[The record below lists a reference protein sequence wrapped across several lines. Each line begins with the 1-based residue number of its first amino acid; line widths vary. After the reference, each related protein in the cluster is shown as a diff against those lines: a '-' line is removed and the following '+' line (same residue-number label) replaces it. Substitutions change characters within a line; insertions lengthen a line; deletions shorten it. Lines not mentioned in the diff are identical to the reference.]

1 MSRGK
6 FNPRVLLAA
15 LTIALLGLAAFVPVA
30 SAAPVLDVELSDEL
44 DEVQAVYVEAT
55 TGQFRLEFGSGG
67 PGVSETGD
75 IAATASPAQVETA
88 LNSLANISAG
98 GGAVHVTKPKSD
110 NSGTLPYLVRFAGG
124 PLAKSPQPLMQ
135 VKNGTVPLGGSPFG
149 GGTTLAYV
157 ATRAPGGVARGD
169 ERIDYT
175 VTVRNAAPSFDGSVT
190 VGDTLTCV
198 PGNWFPAAASGAAPS
213 LSYEWRADGAVIEGA
228 NSSTYEVAP
237 GDAGKAI
244 QCVVIGTNAN
254 ATTKF
259 ASLNPAVVSPR
270 SGDGPPVSA
279 APTNAA
285 SRPTITG
292 TGTNPRTCAPPTNW
306 EVNGSPFTD
315 SADFSFQW
323 LRNSVPIP
331 GATTSVYTPGPEDTG
346 KILQCEVRGT
356 APGGTTVGISNNSAV
371 GTVSQPPNN
380 GVGQTPRF
388 ADPNR
393 TSGTVRVALDMPFG
407 SDSQLLEWVGS
418 GWSCGEESASGAEP
432 PRAVCTRSDDLL
444 PGDAYPP
451 ITLGVGVGAD
461 PPTEPLVA
469 VRASGGGS
477 ATDTDS
483 AGVLFEPARVFGVMP
498 GRFSARALD
507 RLGEDATQAGGH
519 PAQAV
524 SAFSFNRK
532 RTGGRYDGPAQ
543 RRFSM
548 FGAVER
554 VRSAGADIPPGFIG
568 NPQAAPDLCPAT
580 VNMVTNPPTC
590 PQGSVVGELAIQ
602 ARGMGSE
609 QDGNSYFRMPL
620 YAMKPEKGAPAQF
633 GAAEVVSGGVY
644 VLTPRLRPE
653 DGYAISID
661 SAGIVETPELIDV
674 RVTLCS
680 YGVNL
685 EISIGGWQFRNC
697 KDKDD
702 PGAWSK
708 PLLTSQTACF
718 AQPPVTTLRT
728 DSWIH
733 PGDFKTYTAEAPKMT
748 GCANVPFTP
757 TLDLQPTAQQAESAS
772 GLDVDLSVPSDGLE
786 DPDGLS
792 QSHLKRTTVTLPAG
806 MSVNPGAADGLA
818 ACTQAQ
824 LGMNNGVPNNEP
836 VRCPDASKIGT
847 ATVKTPIL
855 EETLTGN
862 IYLAKQGENP
872 FGTLMALY
880 LVVESKE
887 RGVLIKIP
895 GKVEFKGNGQV
906 VSTFDDNP
914 QAPFS
919 SLKLHFNSGPR
930 ASLLTPARCGTYQI
944 VSEMTPWSAAD
955 PDNPTPAETRT
966 QTSTFQVTSG
976 PGGGPC
982 PDGSLQPQ
990 FKAGLTNFIAGGS
1003 SPFVMNIARADA
1015 TQRFNGLDL
1024 TLPPGMTAKLK
1035 GVPYCPDAVLNSIP
1049 GAEGTGAAEL
1059 ANPSCPAASRLGSV
1073 AVGVGAGKPFYVNT
1087 GSVYL
1092 AGPYKGAPVSLAAV
1106 VPAVAGPFDLGNVV
1120 VRSAVYVNPKTTQIT
1135 VKTDPLPTHLHG
1147 VPLDVRDMR
1156 VTVDRPDF
1164 TRAPTNCNE
1173 MAVTGVVYGEH
1184 GAAVPV
1190 SNRFQVGECGSL
1202 GFKPKMQ
1209 LRLKG
1214 GTTRAKY
1221 QQLTATVWARPGDAN
1236 IGRASVT
1243 FPRSIFLAQEHIR
1256 TVCTRVQFA
1265 ANNCPKGS
1273 IYGRAEAISPLLDEP
1288 LKGPVYLRSSD
1299 NLLPDLVAA
1308 LEGPAH
1314 QPIKVELV
1322 GRTDS
1327 KNRGLRNTFDIVPD
1341 APVTKFTLR
1350 MQGGKKSLLVTS
1362 RNICKRTERATVK
1375 LNGQNGRRHNFR
1387 QPLTVVNCKKKAKR
1401 KASAKRRRG

>member
-1 MSRGK
+1 MIAGVERLRGIAGSALAWL
-6 FNPRVLLAA
+6 VLVGM
-15 LTIALLGLAAFVPVA
+15 TVA
-30 SAAPVLDVELSDEL
+30 SPAVAAPNLDIVSVSDDL
-44 DEVQAVYVEAT
+44 DEVQAVFVEAT
-55 TGQFRLEFGSGG
+55 SGQFRLEFRSDT
-67 PGVSETGD
+67 GVAETGD
-75 IAATASPAQVETA
+75 LPATASAAEVEAA
-88 LNSLANISAG
+88 LNSLPTITAG
-98 GGAVHVTKPKSD
+98 GGSVAVQRTTRPD
-110 NSGTLPYLVRFAGG
+110 QSGTQPFLVTFNGG
-124 PLAKSPQPLMQ
+124 PMARSSHPLLK
-135 VKNGTVPLGGSPFG
+135 VKPGGIALGGSPLFDG
-149 GGTTLAYV
+149 VPLAY
-157 ATRAPGGVARGD
+157 ATNRRPGGAAPGDRVTYQVAIKNSAAPGTGIVDIGD
-169 ERIDYT
+169 TLRCEGAT
-175 VTVRNAAPSFDGSVT
+175 FGPAAAPS
-190 VGDTLTCV
+190 TLT
-198 PGNWFPAAASGAAPS
+198 
-213 LSYEWRADGAVIEGA
+213 YEWRVDGAPVGGETEQTYVVR
-228 NSSTYEVAP
+228 ST
-237 GDAGKAI
+237 DTGKAI
-244 QCVVIGTNAN
+244 QCVVLGTNAN
-254 ATTKF
+254 AASKI
-259 ASLNPAVVSPR
+259 ASLNPAVVAPQI
-270 SGDGPPVSA
+270 GDGPPKA
-279 APTNAA
+279 ADPRVGAG
-285 SRPTITG
+285 RPTVTG
-292 TGTNPRTCAPPTNW
+292 TGTNPRTCNLPTNW
-306 EVNGSPFTD
+306 EVLSDPPATFSD
-315 SADFSFQW
+315 PADFSFQW
-323 LRNSVPIP
+323 LRNGQPIS
-331 GATTSVYTPGPEDTG
+331 GATSNVYTPGAEDTG
-346 KILQCEVRGT
+346 KVIQCEVKGI
-356 APGGTTVGISNNSAV
+356 APGGVTVGISNISP
-371 GTVSQPPNN
+371 VSVTQPPNPSLANTPSFPDPN
-380 GVGQTPRF
+380 GTSGPVTAVLELPAGSGSKVIVGQ
-388 ADPNR
+388 
-393 TSGTVRVALDMPFG
+393 SGGT
-407 SDSQLLEWVGS
+407 
-418 GWSCGEESASGAEP
+418 GWSCGEQPASGSEPGRAVCETAETKMPGESFAPLTVAIAVGGDAPDPATVTMRVSGGGATGTDTASTGFGIEP
-432 PRAVCTRSDDLL
+432 PR
-444 PGDAYPP
+444 
-451 ITLGVGVGAD
+451 
-461 PPTEPLVA
+461 
-469 VRASGGGS
+469 
-477 ATDTDS
+477 
-483 AGVLFEPARVFGVMP
+483 VFGFLH
-498 GRFSARALD
+498 GQFEARALD
-507 RLGEDATQAGGH
+507 ATGKDAIQAGGH
-519 PAQAV
+519 PALAV
-524 SAFSFNRK
+524 SSFSLTRNRLLV
-532 RTGGRYDGPAQ
+532 Q
-543 RRFSM
+543 NQNLLVQQS
-548 FGAVER
+548 VELI
-554 VRSAGADIPPGFIG
+554 RSAKADIPPGFIG
-568 NPQAAPDLCPAT
+568 NPQALPDVCASTADLLEDPPNCPA
-580 VNMVTNPPTC
+580 
-590 PQGSVVGELAIQ
+590 GSVVGELAV
-602 ARGMGSE
+602 AFSSLGDAT
-609 QDGNSYFRMPL
+609 DGPQYKRMAL
-620 YAMKPEKGAPAQF
+620 FAIRPEAGVPAQF
-633 GAAEVVSGGVY
+633 AAVEAFNKGVY
-644 VLTPRLRPE
+644 VMTPRLRPE

-661 SAGIVETPELIDV
+661 VEGIVEAPPVLDA
-674 RVTLCS
+674 RATLCS
-680 YGVNL
+680 YGANTV
-685 EISIGGWQFRNC
+685 EGGGSVVFRSC
-697 KDKDD
+697 KKKGD
-702 PGAWSK
+702 PEALTT
-708 PLLTSQTACF
+708 PFLTSQTACF
-718 AQPPVTTLRT
+718 DSPPVTTLRI
-728 DSWIH
+728 DSWRH
-733 PGDFKTYTAEAPKMT
+733 PGVMKEARAVAPKMD
-748 GCANVPFTP
+748 GCAAVPFTP
-757 TLDLQPTAQQAESAS
+757 TLDLRPTAAQAESAS
-772 GLDVDLSVPSDGLE
+772 GLDVDLSIPSDGLE

-792 QSHLKRTTVTLPAG
+792 QAHLKRTTVTLPAG

-824 LGMNNGVPNNEP
+824 LGMSNGVPNNEP

-895 GKVEFKGNGQV
+895 GKVEFRGNGQV

-944 VSEMTPWSAAD
+944 VSQMTPWSAAD

-1073 AVGVGAGKPFYVNT
+1073 AVGAGAGKPFYVNT

-1184 GAAVPV
+1184 GAAAPV

-1214 GTTRAKY
+1214 GTARNKY
-1221 QQLTATVWARPGDAN
+1221 QQLTATVWARKGDAN
-1236 IGRASVT
+1236 ISRAAVT

-1308 LEGPAH
+1308 LQGPAH
-1314 QPIKVELV
+1314 QPIKVELS

-1327 KNRGLRNTFDIVPD
+1327 KNKGLRNTFDIVPD

-1362 RNICKRTERATVK
+1362 RNICKRKERATVR

-1387 QPLTVVNCKKKAKR
+1387 QTLKVVKCKKAKKKAPAR
-1401 KASAKRRRG
+1401 HRRR